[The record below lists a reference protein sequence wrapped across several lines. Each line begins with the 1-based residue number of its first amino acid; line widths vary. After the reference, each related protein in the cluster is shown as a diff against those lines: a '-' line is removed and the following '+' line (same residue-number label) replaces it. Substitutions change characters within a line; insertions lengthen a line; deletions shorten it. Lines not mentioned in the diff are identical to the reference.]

1 MPIGKFGREGWL
13 FFSDHS
19 PNNFSSHDSAS
30 FHRPS
35 DDRLTGIMFG
45 ILKVGKAGLAIAWYE
60 HLSEDAK
67 AAYVLCLSEKI
78 LVLTRSYPWHQL
90 IRNMMDMCWEWVE
103 GKKYGAD
110 DLYYQFDDEED
121 GLIFIEG
128 EKEVAESPQ
137 FMLILHTIL
146 EAICYIMWQAYKY
159 EKKDYLPQILDLVS
173 DESIEMDFMAKI
185 KRIHGYQEEW
195 SEHLKEYLLKNYPA
209 RSDKQI
215 KREELLKLIS

>member
-137 FMLILHTIL
+137 FMLILHTF
-146 EAICYIMWQAYKY
+146 W
-159 EKKDYLPQILDLVS
+159 
-173 DESIEMDFMAKI
+173 
-185 KRIHGYQEEW
+185 
-195 SEHLKEYLLKNYPA
+195 
-209 RSDKQI
+209 KQFVT
-215 KREELLKLIS
+215 

>member
-1 MPIGKFGREGWL
+1 MKWYK
-13 FFSDHS
+13 
-19 PNNFSSHDSAS
+19 
-30 FHRPS
+30 
-35 DDRLTGIMFG
+35 
-45 ILKVGKAGLAIAWYE
+45 KVNT
-60 HLSEDAK
+60 DAK
-67 AAYVLCLSEKI
+67 AAYLLALSEKI
-78 LVLTRSYPWHQL
+78 LYNISGCEWFQEAREA
-90 IRNMMDMCWEWVE
+90 MDMCWEWVE

-195 SEHLKEYLLKNYPA
+195 SERLKEYLLKNYPA